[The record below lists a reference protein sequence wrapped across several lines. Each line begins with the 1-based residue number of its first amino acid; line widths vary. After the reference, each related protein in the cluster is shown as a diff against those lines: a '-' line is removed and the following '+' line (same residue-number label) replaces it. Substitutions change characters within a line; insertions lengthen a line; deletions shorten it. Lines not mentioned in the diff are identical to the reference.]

1 MAENTPY
8 GRLEEFSPEIETFAS
23 YSERVELFLQAHAV
37 PDDRQVAVVL
47 NAVGVKNYSLLRG
60 LVAPA
65 KPSEKTVTE
74 LLDLLKGHYEP
85 EPVIIAER
93 YHFYTRNQKEE
104 ESVAQYAAELRRL
117 ASTCSFGDH
126 LDDAL
131 RDRLVCGILSAGAR
145 KKLLAEKKLK
155 FQGAVAIATNYE
167 TIEKDSRSIQQ
178 QHESGDAHKVAY
190 KGKDTGDKPCY
201 RCGRQ
206 GHAPST
212 CRFRNARC
220 NNCSK
225 LGHIAA
231 VCRSNQGKKYNR
243 SQGKTHKVDE
253 QADETSG
260 ESEDDL
266 GVFQIQSISSHSP
279 PIMISLKLNG
289 QTIEMELD
297 TGASVSLISE
307 EVKDKYLPHVPL
319 QPTHIRLQT
328 YTAQSIKVLGKCQ
341 VTVKYGVQEKSLVV
355 IVVAGKRPCLF
366 GRNWLKHIVLDWS
379 SISHVSLAEKQKV
392 DKVCSK
398 YGAVFREETGIMK
411 NFKAK
416 LQLKKDAIPRFHR
429 PRQVPFALKEAVGQE
444 LDRLEGC
451 GILEKVKTSEWAAPI
466 VAVPKKD
473 DIDVYPLPN
482 VDEMFAVMAGGEKF
496 TKLDLTNAYQQME
509 LDNLSRDL
517 VTINTHQGLYRY
529 TRLPF
534 GVASAP
540 AVFQRT
546 MDTILQGLD
555 KVVCYIDDIL
565 LTGVDDND
573 HLKTL
578 EAVLQRLQQHGIT
591 LKKGYRSTEQHGNAD
606 SLSRLPLPH
615 CPKRELDVD
624 TLFNIIH
631 MSSLP
636 LTHSKLKAATL
647 TDPKLSKIM
656 GFIRTGWPQTVD
668 EELAAYWRRRNEL
681 SVEIGCL
688 LWGRRVIIP
697 RKLQKQVL
705 LELHTGHP
713 GICRM
718 KSLARSHLWWP
729 NLDADIEQLARSC
742 RPCLEVKSTMTP
754 PPLHPW
760 IWPRKPWTRV
770 HLDFAG
776 PLYGKMYLLAVDAC
790 SKWPE
795 VWEMSSTT
803 AKRTVQI
810 LSHLFGLYGLPEQ
823 IVTDNGPQFVS
834 EEFCSFLRERGVKHF
849 RSAPYH
855 PATNGAVERFVK
867 TFKQALKIGRQEGK
881 LSSQEVIDRFLLQ
894 YRSTPHATTLSTP
907 AELFLGRLLR
917 TRLDLMKPE
926 IYQEVERQQAHQK
939 HYFDRRGCDRVFTLG
954 QNVLVREYCRGGVK
968 WSFGQIT
975 GICGPLSYWIKLE
988 DGRQVRRHVEQLKK
1002 GSARDR
1008 VDKDIND
1015 DWMSHTTEPQI
1026 EESPDLRDETGY
1038 HGNEDQG
1045 SEGMAEDQ
1053 LERQEVDTP
1062 SETTSPVPRYPRRN
1076 RRVPERPFMVSLS

>member
-8 GRLEEFSPEIETFAS
+8 GCLEEFSPEIETFAS

-65 KPSEKTVTE
+65 RPSEKTVTE

-104 ESVAQYAAELRRL
+104 ESVVQYAAELRRR

-178 QHESGDAHKVAY
+178 QHESGDAHKVTY
-190 KGKDTGDKPCY
+190 KGKDIGDKPCY

-206 GHAPST
+206 GHTPST

-231 VCRSNQGKKYNR
+231 VCRSNPGKKYNR

-297 TGASVSLISE
+297 TGASLSLISE

-392 DKVCSK
+392 DNVCSK

-416 LQLKKDAIPRFHR
+416 LQLRKNAIPRFHR
-429 PRQVPFALKEAVGQE
+429 PRQVPFALKEAVGHE

-473 DIDVYPLPN
+473 GRIRVCGDYKVTINPSLDIDVYPLPN

-509 LDNLSRDL
+509 LDNFSRDL

-534 GVASAP
+534 GAASAP
-540 AVFQRT
+540 AIFQRT

-578 EAVLQRLQQHGIT
+578 EAVLQRLEQHGIT
-591 LKKGYRSTEQHGNAD
+591 LKKGKCTFLSKSVEFLGYRIDAQGLHTTPDKLGAILKAPYPTNVGELRSFLGLLNYYNRFIPNLASTLHPLHDLLRKHNKWLWTTACSYAVDEARHKLVSSDLLVHFTSSLPIKLDTDASAYGLGAVISHICKDGKERPIAFASRTLSKSERNYSQLEKEALAIIFGIKKFHKYLYGKHFVLVTDHKPLTTILSPGNAVPTLAAARLQRWALLLSAYSYSIGYRSTEQHGNAD

-615 CPKRELDVD
+615 CPKREFDVD

-631 MSSLP
+631 MSSL
-636 LTHSKLKAATL
+636 HSKLKAATL
-647 TDPKLSKIM
+647 TDPKLSKIVE
-656 GFIRTGWPQTVD
+656 FIRTGWPQTVN
-668 EELAAYWRRRNEL
+668 EELTAYWRRRNEL
-681 SVEIGCL
+681 SVEVGCL
-688 LWGRRVIIP
+688 LWGRRVII
-697 RKLQKQVL
+697 
-705 LELHTGHP
+705 
-713 GICRM
+713 
-718 KSLARSHLWWP
+718 
-729 NLDADIEQLARSC
+729 
-742 RPCLEVKSTMTP
+742 
-754 PPLHPW
+754 
-760 IWPRKPWTRV
+760 
-770 HLDFAG
+770 
-776 PLYGKMYLLAVDAC
+776 
-790 SKWPE
+790 
-795 VWEMSSTT
+795 
-803 AKRTVQI
+803 
-810 LSHLFGLYGLPEQ
+810 
-823 IVTDNGPQFVS
+823 
-834 EEFCSFLRERGVKHF
+834 
-849 RSAPYH
+849 
-855 PATNGAVERFVK
+855 
-867 TFKQALKIGRQEGK
+867 
-881 LSSQEVIDRFLLQ
+881 
-894 YRSTPHATTLSTP
+894 
-907 AELFLGRLLR
+907 
-917 TRLDLMKPE
+917 
-926 IYQEVERQQAHQK
+926 
-939 HYFDRRGCDRVFTLG
+939 
-954 QNVLVREYCRGGVK
+954 
-968 WSFGQIT
+968 
-975 GICGPLSYWIKLE
+975 
-988 DGRQVRRHVEQLKK
+988 
-1002 GSARDR
+1002 
-1008 VDKDIND
+1008 
-1015 DWMSHTTEPQI
+1015 
-1026 EESPDLRDETGY
+1026 
-1038 HGNEDQG
+1038 
-1045 SEGMAEDQ
+1045 
-1053 LERQEVDTP
+1053 
-1062 SETTSPVPRYPRRN
+1062 RRN
-1076 RRVPERPFMVSLS
+1076 KYYWSYTQVTQEFVE